1 MAVRNLEIRK
11 KGEGFSIL
19 EQAGSNYHLDQP
31 VHESPSRKEANDWLK
46 QQGAGAEQVER
57 ALNDASQSER
67 SYVEIAGDYSEGED
81 FPKR

>member
-11 KGEGFSIL
+11 NGEGFSIL
-19 EQAGSNYHLDQP
+19 EQAGSNYHQDQP
-31 VHESPSRKEANDWLK
+31 VYESPSREDAADWLK
-46 QQGAGAEQVER
+46 QQGAEGEPVER
-57 ALNDASQSER
+57 ALNDAAQSDR

>member
-31 VHESPSRKEANDWLK
+31 VHEALSRENATDWLK
-46 QQGAGAEQVER
+46 QQGAALEQVER
-57 ALNDASQSER
+57 ALNDAAQSDR